1 MVRHEALRLRVDSTA
16 VAVYN
21 VTKGKAVFDQLHDSR
36 GARVIHRTHA
46 GGLIEIMTHADQ
58 IVI

>member
-1 MVRHEALRLRVDSTA
+1 

-46 GGLIEIMTHADQ
+46 GGLIEIMTHAD
-58 IVI
+58 